1 MPANRNEV
9 ELQIM
14 AAQIKVAYSPG
25 EIAQLVRLISPTPST
40 GEMSAEEFERVMK
53 VLVAHNKRRPYSAKS
68 ITAARLVLVMG
79 ATISEAAAEVGL
91 NRQNV
96 SVLMKRIR
104 GHMESSPKGWVKV
117 GEWFP
122 GEVATQLGEISE
134 SLKELHAAGKPLD
147 GLTFTITLP

>member
-53 VLVAHNKRRPYSAKS
+53 VLVANNKRRPYSAKS
-68 ITAARLVLVMG
+68 ITAARLV
-79 ATISEAAAEVGL
+79 
-91 NRQNV
+91 
-96 SVLMKRIR
+96 
-104 GHMESSPKGWVKV
+104 
-117 GEWFP
+117 
-122 GEVATQLGEISE
+122 
-134 SLKELHAAGKPLD
+134 
-147 GLTFTITLP
+147 

>member
-1 MPANRNEV
+1 MSANRNEV
-9 ELQIM
+9 DLLVL

-53 VLVAHNKRRPYSAKS
+53 VLAANNKRRPYSEKS

-104 GHMESSPKGWVKV
+104 GHMESLPKGWVQV
-117 GEWFP
+117 DEWFP
-122 GEVATQLGEISE
+122 GVVAKQLGDISE

-147 GLTFTITLP
+147 AHTFTITL